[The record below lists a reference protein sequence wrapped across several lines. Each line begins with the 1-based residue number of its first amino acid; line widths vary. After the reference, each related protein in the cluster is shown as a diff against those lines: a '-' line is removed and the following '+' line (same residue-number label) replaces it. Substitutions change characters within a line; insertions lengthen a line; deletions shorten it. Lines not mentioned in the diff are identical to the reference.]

1 VLNLVEGDEIQLR
14 TASGHEHRLAYA
26 ETIVVPA
33 IVGAYTLTRTGQEPA
48 KVVKAFVA

>member
-1 VLNLVEGDEIQLR
+1 MLNLVEGDEVLLR
-14 TASGHEHRLAYA
+14 TASGREHRLAYA

-33 IVGAYTLTRTGQEPA
+33 SVGALPVERTGRSPA